1 MKSFKHYLTENDN
14 PFILGRLLKVSLSDD
29 EFTALVVRV
38 EHNVAALLVVT
49 PDHRDCMT
57 IINSNSLSNPEYDII
72 NHRRVPIQS
81 YFYQSI
87 KTDRIKRIEYHE
99 PKKINEA
106 SSVETFGNTEDSTR
120 TNKLDEDIERSAVL
134 YFQSVYKRLKNRD
147 ATNDKLNLI
156 LEIML
161 TDADDYRIRFL

>member
-87 KTDRIKRIEYHE
+87 KTDRVKRIEYHE
-99 PKKINEA
+99 PKKINET

-120 TNKLDEDIERSAVL
+120 TDKLDEDIERSAVL